1 MIRAIIF
8 ACIAVGVALIALLS
22 RASSNNE
29 FFAEHYPW
37 LFALGI
43 ALTVGLLLLIAYQIY
58 LLVRKLRGRVFGS
71 KLTLRLMMVFALMAI
86 IPGGLV
92 YAISVQFLSRSIDS
106 WFDVPVDKALQSAV
120 NLGKSVLDAA
130 LTDTLRM
137 GREAALR
144 LAAPGSTT
152 VGAVAVPKAAAAT
165 PATLAA
171 AVTKSGA
178 APLPSDAD
186 RLRQL
191 RLHYGFDEMTLF
203 AVDGRPIASVSLAS
217 NREPIF
223 VDKPTT
229 EELREAIKKA
239 SIKMIETLS
248 DRNIYSRVLIR
259 MPMSDADAVPQ
270 VLQVVLAIPANQVA
284 DAKIVENGLNDYL
297 KLGLQRDGLKR
308 LFALTL
314 TLALLLTLFSAI
326 TLSFFLSEKLSAPL
340 SALAE
345 STRAIAKGDFTK
357 LNPVKSRDE
366 FGVLTQS
373 FNTMTRQLGE
383 ASDIVARKQ
392 QELENANTY
401 LESILAHLT
410 SGVMTLDAR
419 LYVNTINSNAERM
432 LGFNHHALR
441 GLKLSEWGETQPQLQ
456 PLIEEITKQ
465 LTTPRDKPWE
475 RQIAYEGPLGRRT
488 LLVRATKLPATI
500 DSGFVFVFDDI
511 TDLIQAQR
519 DAAWGEVARRLAH
532 EIKNPLTP
540 IQLSAERLQMK
551 LAGKLPAAEQD
562 ILLRSTNT
570 IVAQVGALKGMVDDF
585 SLYSRSSRLK
595 PAMLSLN
602 ELARDVLVLYESM
615 TVALDIQLADN
626 LPMINA
632 DPALLRQVI
641 HNLMQNALDACA
653 SATAPRITIATAL
666 VGESIHLSVE
676 DNGSGIRDDVKTR
689 IFEPYVTTK
698 PKGTGLGLAIVK
710 KIIDEHRGTIR
721 VTNVKPTGARVEIE
735 LQQQFVALSEEVASS
750 AGGRRIESSTST
762 KLSSTSGAIKL

>member
-8 ACIAVGVALIALLS
+8 VCIAVGVALIALLF

-43 ALTVGLLLLIAYQIY
+43 ALTVGLLLLIGYQIY
-58 LLVRKLRGRVFGS
+58 LLVKKLRGRVFGS

-106 WFDVPVDKALQSAV
+106 WFDVPVDKALESAV
-120 NLGKSVLDAA
+120 NLGKSVLDTA
-130 LTDTLRM
+130 LTDTLRK
-137 GREAALR
+137 GREAAMR
-144 LAAPGSTT
+144 LAARDAVSSSRITKL
-152 VGAVAVPKAAAAT
+152 GAV
-165 PATLAA
+165 
-171 AVTKSGA
+171 S
-178 APLPSDAD
+178 PSDVEM
-186 RLRQL
+186 LRQL
-191 RLHYGFDEMTLF
+191 RLHYSFDEMTLF
-203 AVDGRPIASVSLAS
+203 AVDGRPIASASLTG
-217 NREPIF
+217 NRAPIF

-239 SIKMIETLS
+239 SIKMTETVS
-248 DRNIYSRVLIR
+248 DRTIYSRVLIR
-259 MPMSDADAVPQ
+259 MPTSEAEAAAQ

-284 DAKIVENGLNDYL
+284 DAKIVENGFNDYL

-326 TLSFFLSEKLSAPL
+326 ALSFFLSEKLSAPL

-383 ASDIVARKQ
+383 ASDVVARKQ

-410 SGVMTLDAR
+410 SGVMTLDER

-441 GLKLSEWGETQPQLQ
+441 GLKLPEWGETQPQLQ

-465 LTTPRDKPWE
+465 LAAPRDKPWE

-519 DAAWGEVARRLAH
+519 EAAWGEVARRLAH

-551 LAGKLPAAEQD
+551 LAGKLPTAEQD

-602 ELARDVLVLYESM
+602 ELARDVLVLYES
-615 TVALDIQLADN
+615 VIVVLDIQLADN
-626 LPMINA
+626 LPMISA

-641 HNLMQNALDACA
+641 HNLIQNALDACA
-653 SATAPRITIATAL
+653 SAVAPRITIATKL
-666 VGESIHLSVE
+666 VGERVCLRVE

-710 KIIDEHRGTIR
+710 KIIDEHRGTII

-735 LQQQFVALSEEVASS
+735 LQQQFVALSEEVANS

-762 KLSSTSGAIKL
+762 KLGSISDVIK

>member
-8 ACIAVGVALIALLS
+8 VCIAVGIALIALLF

-58 LLVRKLRGRVFGS
+58 LLVKKLRGRVFGS

-106 WFDVPVDKALQSAV
+106 WFDVPVDKALESAV
-120 NLGKSVLDAA
+120 NLGKNVLDNA
-130 LTDTLRM
+130 LTDTLRR
-137 GREAALR
+137 GREAAMR
-144 LAAPGSTT
+144 LASRDVVPGSRITKLGT
-152 VGAVAVPKAAAAT
+152 V
-165 PATLAA
+165 
-171 AVTKSGA
+171 
-178 APLPSDAD
+178 LPSDVEM
-186 RLRQL
+186 LRQL
-191 RLHYGFDEMTLF
+191 RLHYSFDEMTLF
-203 AVDGRPIASVSLAS
+203 AVDGRPIASASLTGNHA
-217 NREPIF
+217 PIF

-229 EELREAIKKA
+229 EELRETIKKA
-239 SIKMIETLS
+239 SIKMTETVS
-248 DRNIYSRVLIR
+248 DRSIYSRVLIR
-259 MPMSDADAVPQ
+259 MPTSEAEAAVQ

-284 DAKIVENGLNDYL
+284 DAKIVENGFNDYL
-297 KLGLQRDGLKR
+297 KLGLQREGLKR

-326 TLSFFLSEKLSAPL
+326 ALSFFLSEKLSAPL

-383 ASDIVARKQ
+383 ASDVVARKQ

-441 GLKLSEWGETQPQLQ
+441 GLKLPEWGETQPQLQ
-456 PLIEEITKQ
+456 PLTEEITQQ
-465 LTTPRDKPWE
+465 LATPRDKPWE
-475 RQIAYEGPLGRRT
+475 RQIAYNGPLGRRT

-519 DAAWGEVARRLAH
+519 EAAWGEVARRLAH

-551 LAGKLPAAEQD
+551 LAGKLPPVEQD

-602 ELARDVLVLYESM
+602 ELARDVLVLYESVM
-615 TVALDIQLADN
+615 VVLDIQLADN
-626 LPMINA
+626 LPLISA

-641 HNLMQNALDACA
+641 HNLIQNALDACT
-653 SATAPRITIATAL
+653 SAVAPRITIATKL
-666 VGESIHLSVE
+666 VGERVCLTVE

-710 KIIDEHRGTIR
+710 KIIDEHRGTII

-735 LQQQFVALSEEVASS
+735 LQQQFVALSEEVANS

-762 KLSSTSGAIKL
+762 KLGSISGVIKE

>member
-8 ACIAVGVALIALLS
+8 VCIAVGVALIALLF

-58 LLVRKLRGRVFGS
+58 LLVKKLRGRVFGS

-106 WFDVPVDKALQSAV
+106 WFDVPVDKALESAV
-120 NLGKSVLDAA
+120 NLGKSVLDTA
-130 LTDTLRM
+130 LTDTLRK
-137 GREAALR
+137 GREAAMR
-144 LAAPGSTT
+144 LAARDAVSSSRITKL
-152 VGAVAVPKAAAAT
+152 GAV
-165 PATLAA
+165 
-171 AVTKSGA
+171 S
-178 APLPSDAD
+178 PSDVEM
-186 RLRQL
+186 LRQL
-191 RLHYGFDEMTLF
+191 RLHYSFDEMTLF
-203 AVDGRPIASVSLAS
+203 AVDGRPIASASLTG
-217 NREPIF
+217 NRAPIF

-239 SIKMIETLS
+239 SIKMTETVS
-248 DRNIYSRVLIR
+248 DRTIYSRVLIR
-259 MPMSDADAVPQ
+259 MPTSEAEAAAQ

-284 DAKIVENGLNDYL
+284 DAKIVENGFNDYL
-297 KLGLQRDGLKR
+297 KLGLQREGLKR

-326 TLSFFLSEKLSAPL
+326 ALSFFLSEKLSAPL

-383 ASDIVARKQ
+383 ASDVVARKQ

-410 SGVMTLDAR
+410 SGVMTLDER

-441 GLKLSEWGETQPQLQ
+441 GLKLPEWGETQPQLQ

-465 LTTPRDKPWE
+465 LAAPRDKPWE

-519 DAAWGEVARRLAH
+519 EAAWGEVARRLAH

-551 LAGKLPAAEQD
+551 LAGKLPTAEQD

-602 ELARDVLVLYESM
+602 ELARDVLVLYESVM
-615 TVALDIQLADN
+615 VVLDIQLADN
-626 LPMINA
+626 LPMISA

-641 HNLMQNALDACA
+641 HNLIQNALDACA
-653 SATAPRITIATAL
+653 SAVAPRITIATKL
-666 VGESIHLSVE
+666 VGERVCLRVE

-710 KIIDEHRGTIR
+710 KIIDEHRGTII

-735 LQQQFVALSEEVASS
+735 LQQQFVALSEEVANS
-750 AGGRRIESSTST
+750 AGGRRIESSIST
-762 KLSSTSGAIKL
+762 KLGSISDVIK

>member
-8 ACIAVGVALIALLS
+8 VCIAVGIALIALLF

-43 ALTVGLLLLIAYQIY
+43 ALTVGLLLLIGYQIY
-58 LLVRKLRGRVFGS
+58 LLVKKLRGRVFGS

-106 WFDVPVDKALQSAV
+106 WFDVPVDKALESAV
-120 NLGKSVLDAA
+120 NLGKNVLDTA
-130 LTDTLRM
+130 LTDTLRR
-137 GREAALR
+137 GREAAIR
-144 LAAPGSTT
+144 LATRDDVLGSRITKL
-152 VGAVAVPKAAAAT
+152 GAV
-165 PATLAA
+165 
-171 AVTKSGA
+171 S
-178 APLPSDAD
+178 PSDVEM
-186 RLRQL
+186 LRQL
-191 RLHYGFDEMTLF
+191 RLHYSFDEMTLF
-203 AVDGRPIASVSLAS
+203 AVDGRPIASAS
-217 NREPIF
+217 ATGNRAPIF

-239 SIKMIETLS
+239 SIKMTETVS
-248 DRNIYSRVLIR
+248 DRSIYSRVLIR
-259 MPMSDADAVPQ
+259 MPTSEADAAAQ

-284 DAKIVENGLNDYL
+284 DAKIVENGFNDYL
-297 KLGLQRDGLKR
+297 KLGLQREGLKR

-326 TLSFFLSEKLSAPL
+326 ALSFFLSEKLSAPL

-383 ASDIVARKQ
+383 ASDVVARKQ

-410 SGVMTLDAR
+410 SGVMTLDER

-441 GLKLSEWGETQPQLQ
+441 GLKLPEWGETQPQLQ
-456 PLIEEITKQ
+456 PLIEEIAKQ
-465 LTTPRDKPWE
+465 LATPRDKPWE
-475 RQIAYEGPLGRRT
+475 RQIAYDGPLGRRT

-519 DAAWGEVARRLAH
+519 EAAWGEVARRLAH

-551 LAGKLPAAEQD
+551 LAGKLPTAEQD

-602 ELARDVLVLYESM
+602 ELARDVLVLYESVM
-615 TVALDIQLADN
+615 VVLDIQLADN
-626 LPMINA
+626 LPMISA

-641 HNLMQNALDACA
+641 HNLIQNALDACA
-653 SATAPRITIATAL
+653 SAVAPRITIATKL
-666 VGESIHLSVE
+666 VGERVCLTVE

-710 KIIDEHRGTIR
+710 KIIDEHRGTII

-735 LQQQFVALSEEVASS
+735 LQQQFVALSEEVANS
-750 AGGRRIESSTST
+750 AGGRRIEISTGT
-762 KLSSTSGAIKL
+762 KLGSISGVIKE

>member
-8 ACIAVGVALIALLS
+8 VCIAVGVALIALLF

-43 ALTVGLLLLIAYQIY
+43 ALTVGLLLLIGYQIY
-58 LLVRKLRGRVFGS
+58 LLVKKLRGRVFGS

-106 WFDVPVDKALQSAV
+106 WFDVPVDKALESAV
-120 NLGKSVLDAA
+120 NLGKSVLDTA
-130 LTDTLRM
+130 LTDTLRK
-137 GREAALR
+137 GREAAMR
-144 LAAPGSTT
+144 LAARDAVSSSRITKL
-152 VGAVAVPKAAAAT
+152 GAV
-165 PATLAA
+165 
-171 AVTKSGA
+171 S
-178 APLPSDAD
+178 PSDVEM
-186 RLRQL
+186 LRQL
-191 RLHYGFDEMTLF
+191 RLHYSFDEMTLF
-203 AVDGRPIASVSLAS
+203 AVDGRPIASASLTG
-217 NREPIF
+217 NRAPIF

-239 SIKMIETLS
+239 SIKMTETVS
-248 DRNIYSRVLIR
+248 DRTIYSRVLIR
-259 MPMSDADAVPQ
+259 MPTSEAEAAAQ

-284 DAKIVENGLNDYL
+284 DAKIVENGFNDYL
-297 KLGLQRDGLKR
+297 KLGLQREGLKR

-326 TLSFFLSEKLSAPL
+326 ALSFFLSEKLSAPL

-383 ASDIVARKQ
+383 ASDVVARKQ

-410 SGVMTLDAR
+410 SGVMTLDER

-441 GLKLSEWGETQPQLQ
+441 GLKLPEWGETQPQLQ

-465 LTTPRDKPWE
+465 LAAPRDKPWE

-519 DAAWGEVARRLAH
+519 EAAWGEVARRLAH

-551 LAGKLPAAEQD
+551 LAGKLPTAEQD

-602 ELARDVLVLYESM
+602 ELARDVLVLYESVM
-615 TVALDIQLADN
+615 VVLDIQLADN
-626 LPMINA
+626 LPMISA

-641 HNLMQNALDACA
+641 HNLIQNALDACA
-653 SATAPRITIATAL
+653 SAVAPRITIATKL
-666 VGESIHLSVE
+666 VGERVCLRVE

-710 KIIDEHRGTIR
+710 KIIDEHRGTII

-735 LQQQFVALSEEVASS
+735 LQQQFVALSEEVANS

-762 KLSSTSGAIKL
+762 KLGSISDVIK

>member
-8 ACIAVGVALIALLS
+8 VCIAVGVALIALLF

-43 ALTVGLLLLIAYQIY
+43 ALTVGLLLLIGYQIY
-58 LLVRKLRGRVFGS
+58 LLVKKLRGRVFGS

-106 WFDVPVDKALQSAV
+106 WFDVPVDKALESAV
-120 NLGKSVLDAA
+120 NLGKSVLDTA
-130 LTDTLRM
+130 LTDTLRK
-137 GREAALR
+137 GREAAMR
-144 LAAPGSTT
+144 LAARDAVSSSKITKL
-152 VGAVAVPKAAAAT
+152 GAV
-165 PATLAA
+165 
-171 AVTKSGA
+171 S
-178 APLPSDAD
+178 PSDVEM
-186 RLRQL
+186 LRQL
-191 RLHYGFDEMTLF
+191 RLHYSFDEMTLF
-203 AVDGRPIASVSLAS
+203 AVDGRPIASASLTG
-217 NREPIF
+217 NRAPIF

-239 SIKMIETLS
+239 SIKMTETVS
-248 DRNIYSRVLIR
+248 DRIIYSRVLIR
-259 MPMSDADAVPQ
+259 MPTSEAEAAAQ

-284 DAKIVENGLNDYL
+284 DAKIVENGFNDYL
-297 KLGLQRDGLKR
+297 KLGLQREGLKR

-326 TLSFFLSEKLSAPL
+326 ALSFFLSEKLSAPL

-383 ASDIVARKQ
+383 ASDVVARKQ

-410 SGVMTLDAR
+410 SGVMTLDER

-441 GLKLSEWGETQPQLQ
+441 GLKLPEWGETQPQLQ

-465 LTTPRDKPWE
+465 LAAPRDKPRE

-519 DAAWGEVARRLAH
+519 EAAWGEVARRLAH

-551 LAGKLPAAEQD
+551 LAGKLPTAEQD

-602 ELARDVLVLYESM
+602 ELARDVLVLYESVM
-615 TVALDIQLADN
+615 VVLDIQLADN
-626 LPMINA
+626 LPMISA

-641 HNLMQNALDACA
+641 HNLIQNALDACA
-653 SATAPRITIATAL
+653 SAVAPRITIATKL
-666 VGESIHLSVE
+666 IGERVCLTVE

-710 KIIDEHRGTIR
+710 KIIDEHRGTII

-735 LQQQFVALSEEVASS
+735 LQQQFVALSEEVANI

-762 KLSSTSGAIKL
+762 KLGSISGVIKE

>member
-8 ACIAVGVALIALLS
+8 VCIAVGIALIALLF

-58 LLVRKLRGRVFGS
+58 LLVKKLRGRVFGS

-106 WFDVPVDKALQSAV
+106 WFDVPVDKALESAV
-120 NLGKSVLDAA
+120 NLGKNVLDNA
-130 LTDTLRM
+130 LTDTLRR
-137 GREAALR
+137 GREAAMR
-144 LAAPGSTT
+144 LASRDVVPGSRITKLGT
-152 VGAVAVPKAAAAT
+152 V
-165 PATLAA
+165 
-171 AVTKSGA
+171 
-178 APLPSDAD
+178 LPSDVEM
-186 RLRQL
+186 LRQL
-191 RLHYGFDEMTLF
+191 RLHYSFDEMTLF
-203 AVDGRPIASVSLAS
+203 AVDGRPIASASLTGNHA
-217 NREPIF
+217 PIF

-229 EELREAIKKA
+229 EELRETIKKA
-239 SIKMIETLS
+239 SIKMTETVS
-248 DRNIYSRVLIR
+248 DRSIYSRVLIR
-259 MPMSDADAVPQ
+259 MPTSEAEAAVQ

-284 DAKIVENGLNDYL
+284 DAKIVENGFNDYL
-297 KLGLQRDGLKR
+297 KLGLQREGLKR

-326 TLSFFLSEKLSAPL
+326 ALSFFLSEKLSAPL

-383 ASDIVARKQ
+383 ASDVVARKQ

-441 GLKLSEWGETQPQLQ
+441 GLKLPEWGETQPQLQ
-456 PLIEEITKQ
+456 PLTEEITQQ
-465 LTTPRDKPWE
+465 LATPRDKPWE
-475 RQIAYEGPLGRRT
+475 RQIAYNGPLGRRT

-519 DAAWGEVARRLAH
+519 EAAWGEVARRLAH

-551 LAGKLPAAEQD
+551 LAGKLPPVEQD

-602 ELARDVLVLYESM
+602 ELARDVLVLYESVM
-615 TVALDIQLADN
+615 VVLDIQLADN
-626 LPMINA
+626 LPLISA

-641 HNLMQNALDACA
+641 HNLIQNALDACT
-653 SATAPRITIATAL
+653 SAVAPRITIATKL
-666 VGESIHLSVE
+666 VGERVCLTVE

-710 KIIDEHRGTIR
+710 KIIDEHRGTII

-735 LQQQFVALSEEVASS
+735 LQQ
-750 AGGRRIESSTST
+750 
-762 KLSSTSGAIKL
+762 

>member
-8 ACIAVGVALIALLS
+8 VCIAVGVALIALLF

-43 ALTVGLLLLIAYQIY
+43 ALTVGLLLLIGYQIY
-58 LLVRKLRGRVFGS
+58 LLVKKLRGRVFGS

-106 WFDVPVDKALQSAV
+106 WFDVPVDKALESAV
-120 NLGKSVLDAA
+120 NLGKSVLDTA
-130 LTDTLRM
+130 LTDTLRK
-137 GREAALR
+137 GREAAMR
-144 LAAPGSTT
+144 LAARDAVSSSRITKL
-152 VGAVAVPKAAAAT
+152 GAV
-165 PATLAA
+165 
-171 AVTKSGA
+171 S
-178 APLPSDAD
+178 PSDVEM
-186 RLRQL
+186 LRQL
-191 RLHYGFDEMTLF
+191 RLHYSFDEMTLF
-203 AVDGRPIASVSLAS
+203 AVDGRPIASASLTG
-217 NREPIF
+217 NRAPIF

-239 SIKMIETLS
+239 SIKMTETVS
-248 DRNIYSRVLIR
+248 DRTIYSRVLIR
-259 MPMSDADAVPQ
+259 MPTSEAEAAAQ

-284 DAKIVENGLNDYL
+284 DAKIVENGFNDYL
-297 KLGLQRDGLKR
+297 KLGLQREGLKR

-326 TLSFFLSEKLSAPL
+326 ALSFFLSEKLSAPL

-383 ASDIVARKQ
+383 ASDVVARKQ

-410 SGVMTLDAR
+410 SGVMTLDER

-441 GLKLSEWGETQPQLQ
+441 GLKLPEWGETQPQLQ

-465 LTTPRDKPWE
+465 LAAPRDKPWE
-475 RQIAYEGPLGRRT
+475 RQIAYDGPLGRRT

-519 DAAWGEVARRLAH
+519 EAAWGEVARRLAH

-551 LAGKLPAAEQD
+551 LAGKLPTAEQD

-602 ELARDVLVLYESM
+602 ELARDVLVLYESVM
-615 TVALDIQLADN
+615 VVLDIQLADN
-626 LPMINA
+626 LPMISA

-641 HNLMQNALDACA
+641 HNLIQNALDACA
-653 SATAPRITIATAL
+653 SAVAPRITIATKL
-666 VGESIHLSVE
+666 VGERVCLRVE

-710 KIIDEHRGTIR
+710 KIIDEHRGTII

-735 LQQQFVALSEEVASS
+735 LQQQFVALSEEVANS

-762 KLSSTSGAIKL
+762 KLGSISDVIK

>member
-8 ACIAVGVALIALLS
+8 VCIAVGVALIALLF

-43 ALTVGLLLLIAYQIY
+43 ALTVGLLLLIGYQIY
-58 LLVRKLRGRVFGS
+58 LLVKKLRGRVFGS

-106 WFDVPVDKALQSAV
+106 WFDVPVDKALESAV
-120 NLGKSVLDAA
+120 NLGKSVLDTA
-130 LTDTLRM
+130 LTDTLRK
-137 GREAALR
+137 GGEAAMR
-144 LAAPGSTT
+144 LAARDAVSSSRITKL
-152 VGAVAVPKAAAAT
+152 GAV
-165 PATLAA
+165 
-171 AVTKSGA
+171 S
-178 APLPSDAD
+178 PSDVEM
-186 RLRQL
+186 LRQL
-191 RLHYGFDEMTLF
+191 RLHYSFDEMTLF
-203 AVDGRPIASVSLAS
+203 AVDGRPIASASLTG
-217 NREPIF
+217 NRAPIF

-239 SIKMIETLS
+239 SIKMTETVS
-248 DRNIYSRVLIR
+248 DRTIYSRVLIR
-259 MPMSDADAVPQ
+259 MPTSEAEAAAQ

-284 DAKIVENGLNDYL
+284 DAKIVENGFNDYL
-297 KLGLQRDGLKR
+297 KLGLQREGLKR

-326 TLSFFLSEKLSAPL
+326 ALSFFLSEKLSAPL

-383 ASDIVARKQ
+383 ASDVVARKQ

-410 SGVMTLDAR
+410 SGVMTLDER

-441 GLKLSEWGETQPQLQ
+441 GLKLPEWGETQPQLQ

-465 LTTPRDKPWE
+465 LAAPRDKPWE

-519 DAAWGEVARRLAH
+519 EAAWGEVARRLAH

-551 LAGKLPAAEQD
+551 LAGKLPTAEQD

-602 ELARDVLVLYESM
+602 ELARDVLVLYESVM
-615 TVALDIQLADN
+615 VVLDIQLADN
-626 LPMINA
+626 LPMISA

-641 HNLMQNALDACA
+641 HNLIQNALDACA
-653 SATAPRITIATAL
+653 SAVAPRITIATKL
-666 VGESIHLSVE
+666 VGERVCLRVE

-710 KIIDEHRGTIR
+710 KIIDEHRGTII

-735 LQQQFVALSEEVASS
+735 LQQQFVALSEEVANS

-762 KLSSTSGAIKL
+762 KLGSISDVIK

>member
-8 ACIAVGVALIALLS
+8 VCIAVGVALIALLF

-43 ALTVGLLLLIAYQIY
+43 ALTVGLLLLIGYQIY
-58 LLVRKLRGRVFGS
+58 LLVKKLRGRVFGS

-106 WFDVPVDKALQSAV
+106 WFDVPVDKALESAV
-120 NLGKSVLDAA
+120 NLGKSVLDTA
-130 LTDTLRM
+130 LTDTLRK
-137 GREAALR
+137 GREAAMR
-144 LAAPGSTT
+144 LAARDAVSSSRITKL
-152 VGAVAVPKAAAAT
+152 GAV
-165 PATLAA
+165 
-171 AVTKSGA
+171 S
-178 APLPSDAD
+178 PSDVEM
-186 RLRQL
+186 LRQL
-191 RLHYGFDEMTLF
+191 RLHYSFDEMTLF
-203 AVDGRPIASVSLAS
+203 AVDGRPIASASLTGIRA
-217 NREPIF
+217 PIF

-239 SIKMIETLS
+239 SIKMTETVS
-248 DRNIYSRVLIR
+248 DRTIYSRVLIR
-259 MPMSDADAVPQ
+259 MPTSEAEAAAQ

-284 DAKIVENGLNDYL
+284 DAKIVENGFNDYL

-326 TLSFFLSEKLSAPL
+326 ALSFFLSEKLSAPL

-383 ASDIVARKQ
+383 ASDVVARKQ

-410 SGVMTLDAR
+410 SGVMTLDER

-441 GLKLSEWGETQPQLQ
+441 GLKLPEWGETQPQLQ

-465 LTTPRDKPWE
+465 LAAPRDKPWE

-519 DAAWGEVARRLAH
+519 EAAWGEVARRLAH

-551 LAGKLPAAEQD
+551 LAGKLPTAEQD

-602 ELARDVLVLYESM
+602 ELARDVLVLYES
-615 TVALDIQLADN
+615 VIVVLDIQLADN
-626 LPMINA
+626 LPMISA

-641 HNLMQNALDACA
+641 HNLIQNALDACA
-653 SATAPRITIATAL
+653 SAVAPRITIATKL
-666 VGESIHLSVE
+666 VGERVCLRVE

-710 KIIDEHRGTIR
+710 KIIDEHRGTII

-735 LQQQFVALSEEVASS
+735 LQQQFVALSEEVANS

-762 KLSSTSGAIKL
+762 KLGSISDVIK

>member
-8 ACIAVGVALIALLS
+8 VCIAVGVALIALLF

-43 ALTVGLLLLIAYQIY
+43 ALTVGLLLLIGYQIY
-58 LLVRKLRGRVFGS
+58 LLVKKLRGRVFGS

-106 WFDVPVDKALQSAV
+106 WFDVPVDKALESAV
-120 NLGKSVLDAA
+120 NLGKSVLDTA
-130 LTDTLRM
+130 LTDTLRK
-137 GREAALR
+137 GREAAMR
-144 LAAPGSTT
+144 LAARDAVSSSRITKL
-152 VGAVAVPKAAAAT
+152 GAV
-165 PATLAA
+165 
-171 AVTKSGA
+171 S
-178 APLPSDAD
+178 PSDVEM
-186 RLRQL
+186 LRQL
-191 RLHYGFDEMTLF
+191 RLHYSFDEMTLF
-203 AVDGRPIASVSLAS
+203 AVDGRPIASASLTG
-217 NREPIF
+217 NRAPIF

-239 SIKMIETLS
+239 SIKMTETVS
-248 DRNIYSRVLIR
+248 DRTIYSRVLIR
-259 MPMSDADAVPQ
+259 MPTSEAEAAAQ

-284 DAKIVENGLNDYL
+284 DAKIVENGFNDYL

-326 TLSFFLSEKLSAPL
+326 ALSFFLSEKLSAPL

-383 ASDIVARKQ
+383 ASDVVARKQ

-410 SGVMTLDAR
+410 SGVMTLDER

-441 GLKLSEWGETQPQLQ
+441 GLKLPEWGETQPQLQ

-465 LTTPRDKPWE
+465 LAAPRDKPWE

-519 DAAWGEVARRLAH
+519 EAAWGEVARRLAH

-551 LAGKLPAAEQD
+551 LAGKLPTAEQD

-602 ELARDVLVLYESM
+602 ELARDVLVLYES
-615 TVALDIQLADN
+615 VIVVLDIQLADN
-626 LPMINA
+626 LPMISA

-641 HNLMQNALDACA
+641 HNLIQNALDACA
-653 SATAPRITIATAL
+653 SAVAPRITIATKL
-666 VGESIHLSVE
+666 VGERVCLRVE

-710 KIIDEHRGTIR
+710 KIIDEHRGTII

-735 LQQQFVALSEEVASS
+735 LQQQFVALSEEVANS
-750 AGGRRIESSTST
+750 AGGRRIESSTS
-762 KLSSTSGAIKL
+762 IKLGSISDVIK

>member
-8 ACIAVGVALIALLS
+8 VCIAVGIALIALLF

-43 ALTVGLLLLIAYQIY
+43 ALTVGLLLLIGYQIY
-58 LLVRKLRGRVFGS
+58 LLVKKLRGRVFGS

-106 WFDVPVDKALQSAV
+106 WFDVPVDKALESAV
-120 NLGKSVLDAA
+120 NLGKNVLDTA
-130 LTDTLRM
+130 LTDTLRR
-137 GREAALR
+137 GREAAIR
-144 LAAPGSTT
+144 LATRDDVLGSRITKL
-152 VGAVAVPKAAAAT
+152 GAV
-165 PATLAA
+165 
-171 AVTKSGA
+171 S
-178 APLPSDAD
+178 PSDVEM
-186 RLRQL
+186 LRQL
-191 RLHYGFDEMTLF
+191 RLHYSFDEMTLF
-203 AVDGRPIASVSLAS
+203 AVDGRPIASAS
-217 NREPIF
+217 ATGNRAPIF

-239 SIKMIETLS
+239 SIKMTETVS
-248 DRNIYSRVLIR
+248 DRSIYSRVLIR
-259 MPMSDADAVPQ
+259 MPISEAEAAAQ

-284 DAKIVENGLNDYL
+284 DAKIVENGFNDYL
-297 KLGLQRDGLKR
+297 KLGLQREGLKR

-326 TLSFFLSEKLSAPL
+326 ALSFFLSEKLSAPL

-383 ASDIVARKQ
+383 ASDVVARKQ

-410 SGVMTLDAR
+410 SGVMTLDER

-441 GLKLSEWGETQPQLQ
+441 GLKLPEWGETQPQLQ
-456 PLIEEITKQ
+456 PLIEEIAKQ
-465 LTTPRDKPWE
+465 LATPRDKPWE
-475 RQIAYEGPLGRRT
+475 RQIAYDGPLGRRT

-511 TDLIQAQR
+511 TDLIQVQR
-519 DAAWGEVARRLAH
+519 EAAWGEVARRLAH

-602 ELARDVLVLYESM
+602 ELARDVLVLYESVM
-615 TVALDIQLADN
+615 VVLDIQLADN
-626 LPMINA
+626 LPMISA

-641 HNLMQNALDACA
+641 HNLIQNALDACA
-653 SATAPRITIATAL
+653 SAVAPRITIATKL
-666 VGESIHLSVE
+666 IGERVCLTVE

-710 KIIDEHRGTIR
+710 KIIDEHRGTII

-735 LQQQFVALSEEVASS
+735 LQQQFVALSEEVANS

-762 KLSSTSGAIKL
+762 KLGSISGVIKE

>member
-8 ACIAVGVALIALLS
+8 VCIAVGVALIALLF

-43 ALTVGLLLLIAYQIY
+43 ALTVGLLLLIGYQIY
-58 LLVRKLRGRVFGS
+58 LLVKKLRGRVFGS

-106 WFDVPVDKALQSAV
+106 WFDVPVDKALESAV
-120 NLGKSVLDAA
+120 NLGKSVLDTA
-130 LTDTLRM
+130 LTDTLRK
-137 GREAALR
+137 GREAAMR
-144 LAAPGSTT
+144 LAARDAVSSSRITKL
-152 VGAVAVPKAAAAT
+152 GAV
-165 PATLAA
+165 
-171 AVTKSGA
+171 S
-178 APLPSDAD
+178 PSDVEM
-186 RLRQL
+186 LRQL
-191 RLHYGFDEMTLF
+191 RLHYSFDEMTLF
-203 AVDGRPIASVSLAS
+203 AVDGRPIASASLTG
-217 NREPIF
+217 NRAPIF

-239 SIKMIETLS
+239 SIKMTETVS
-248 DRNIYSRVLIR
+248 DRTIYSRVLIR
-259 MPMSDADAVPQ
+259 MPTSEAEAAAQ

-284 DAKIVENGLNDYL
+284 DAKIVENGFNDYL
-297 KLGLQRDGLKR
+297 KLGLQREGLKR

-326 TLSFFLSEKLSAPL
+326 ALSFFLSEKLSAPL

-383 ASDIVARKQ
+383 ASDVVARKQ

-410 SGVMTLDAR
+410 SGVMTLDER

-441 GLKLSEWGETQPQLQ
+441 GLKLPEWGETQPQLQ

-465 LTTPRDKPWE
+465 LAAPRDKPWE

-519 DAAWGEVARRLAH
+519 EAAWGEVARRLAH

-551 LAGKLPAAEQD
+551 LAGKLPTAEQD

-602 ELARDVLVLYESM
+602 ELARDVLVLYESVM
-615 TVALDIQLADN
+615 VVLDIQLADN
-626 LPMINA
+626 LPMISA

-641 HNLMQNALDACA
+641 HNLIQNALDACA
-653 SATAPRITIATAL
+653 SAVAPRITIATKL
-666 VGESIHLSVE
+666 VGERVCLRVE

-710 KIIDEHRGTIR
+710 KIIDEHRGTII

-735 LQQQFVALSEEVASS
+735 LQQQFVALSEEVANS
-750 AGGRRIESSTST
+750 AGGRRIESSIST
-762 KLSSTSGAIKL
+762 KLGSISDVIK

>member
-8 ACIAVGVALIALLS
+8 VCIAVGIALIALLF

-43 ALTVGLLLLIAYQIY
+43 ALTVGLLLLIGYQIY
-58 LLVRKLRGRVFGS
+58 LLVKKLRGRVFGS

-106 WFDVPVDKALQSAV
+106 WFDVPVDKALESAV
-120 NLGKSVLDAA
+120 NLGKNVLDTA
-130 LTDTLRM
+130 LTDTLRR
-137 GREAALR
+137 GREAAIR
-144 LAAPGSTT
+144 LATRDDVLGSRITKL
-152 VGAVAVPKAAAAT
+152 GAV
-165 PATLAA
+165 
-171 AVTKSGA
+171 S
-178 APLPSDAD
+178 PSDVEM
-186 RLRQL
+186 LRQL
-191 RLHYGFDEMTLF
+191 RLHYSFDEMTLF
-203 AVDGRPIASVSLAS
+203 AVDGRPIASAS
-217 NREPIF
+217 ATGNRAPIF

-239 SIKMIETLS
+239 SIKMTETVS
-248 DRNIYSRVLIR
+248 DRSIYSRVLIR
-259 MPMSDADAVPQ
+259 MPISEAEAAAQ

-284 DAKIVENGLNDYL
+284 DAKIVENGFNDYL
-297 KLGLQRDGLKR
+297 KLGLQREGLKR

-326 TLSFFLSEKLSAPL
+326 ALSFFLSEKLSAPL

-383 ASDIVARKQ
+383 ASDVVARKQ

-410 SGVMTLDAR
+410 SGVMTLDER

-441 GLKLSEWGETQPQLQ
+441 GLKLPEWGETQPQLQ
-456 PLIEEITKQ
+456 PLIEEIAKQ
-465 LTTPRDKPWE
+465 LATPRDKPWE
-475 RQIAYEGPLGRRT
+475 RQIAYDGPLGRRT

-519 DAAWGEVARRLAH
+519 EAAWGEVARRLAH

-551 LAGKLPAAEQD
+551 LAGKLPTAEQD

-602 ELARDVLVLYESM
+602 ELARDVLVLYESVM
-615 TVALDIQLADN
+615 VVLDIQLADN
-626 LPMINA
+626 LPMISA

-641 HNLMQNALDACA
+641 HNLIQNALDACA
-653 SATAPRITIATAL
+653 SAVAPRITIATKL
-666 VGESIHLSVE
+666 IGERVCLTVE

-710 KIIDEHRGTIR
+710 KIIDEHRGTII

-735 LQQQFVALSEEVASS
+735 LQQQFVALSEEVANI

-762 KLSSTSGAIKL
+762 KLGSISGVIKE